1 MFYCKFFFSLI
12 LFYFILCESGYKVI
26 FLYRAGSVFPF
37 TTGIRSGLSNYI
49 DDKMLSNLDDKKQGI
64 HINVNNMSNSRIKS
78 ELRCYNHS
86 IKNNY
91 LYSISFETIDE
102 YLFLLQ
108 IISLEINYLKERVC
122 FYLAAAVSD
131 FYVPKEEVKILF

>member
-1 MFYCKFFFSLI
+1 
-12 LFYFILCESGYKVI
+12 
-26 FLYRAGSVFPF
+26 
-37 TTGIRSGLSNYI
+37 
-49 DDKMLSNLDDKKQGI
+49 MLSNLDDKKQGI